1 MKNIFCSE
9 QVQILLERMDTHAE
23 DFMMPHSPFT
33 LGGLKP
39 WLELAKGGSFN
50 LVERIIIRRKLKKV
64 ARQATKNRIIELL
77 VEKPEFEEGAI
88 GSGVGYGSPAMTI
101 PDYIKISSTTRP
113 TDKLVS
119 WE

>member
-9 QVQILLERMDTHAE
+9 QVQIMLERMDTHAE
-23 DFMMPHSPFT
+23 DFMAPPSPFM
-33 LGGLKP
+33 LGGSKP
-39 WLELAKGGSFN
+39 WLELAKTGSFN
-50 LVERIIIRRKLKKV
+50 LVERVLIRTKLKKV
-64 ARQATKNRIIELL
+64 ARQGTKNRIIELL

-101 PDYIKISSTTRP
+101 PDYIKVTSTTP

-119 WE
+119 W